1 MAAGQDGSRA
11 GRQQGR
17 TAAGQDGS
25 RAGNPIP
32 IKELSIIVPS
42 EKVLVSSLFWAGA
55 NINLHQHGSPL
66 ITFNP

>member
-1 MAAGQDGSRA
+1 MAAGQDGSR
-11 GRQQGR
+11 
-17 TAAGQDGS
+17 QDGS

-32 IKELSIIVPS
+32 IKELSIVVLS